1 MCRNDDLF
9 LSKVR
14 VLEHYALLSCG
25 CGGVATSICKRN
37 DHFLLFNVKV
47 KTIKI
52 NVTNQFLQAYLT
64 VFGLPPSLVSL
75 IQELSSY

>member
-1 MCRNDDLF
+1 MHF
-9 LSKVR
+9 
-14 VLEHYALLSCG
+14 LSCG

-47 KTIKI
+47 VKTI